1 MAVAW
6 VRLRAVGRPQAAATV
21 AVAWGAA
28 RLVGLAT
35 QEPSSGWVGL
45 AYGLG
50 RIAPAL
56 RSPLLTASGLVVGRR
71 VHGGHA
77 RPRCA
82 LAALGAAL
90 VAVRG
95 LEHRRW
101 TRGRRPAVALVA
113 NRDAGSARLV
123 RRARRALRRHASL
136 VMERSVGPAELETA
150 IVEAAAALSAYDGAR
165 LAVAGGDGTLG
176 LAARVLAGT
185 GIVLCVLPCGT
196 GNDLARCLGVP
207 LSPEEAVAV
216 AVDGPVQTIDLV
228 LTELGTFAHAAGVG
242 IMVRFADAVA
252 GVRGWRRP
260 LLYPLRSY
268 EAWRGRRP
276 LDLVVEVDKEPLVP
290 AGPLLEVA
298 LVNAPRL
305 GGRIGLRLGAARP
318 DDGRL
323 EVVGVS
329 HSAGRAALGGLAH
342 YLRAGVASPPVRAL
356 VRSGS
361 EVRIASASPFSVSL
375 CRLRDTI

>member
-113 NRDAGSARLV
+113 NRDAG
-123 RRARRALRRHASL
+123 
-136 VMERSVGPAELETA
+136 
-150 IVEAAAALSAYDGAR
+150 
-165 LAVAGGDGTLG
+165 G
-176 LAARVLAGT
+176 LASSA
-185 GIVLCVLPCGT
+185 
-196 GNDLARCLGVP
+196 
-207 LSPEEAVAV
+207 E
-216 AVDGPVQTIDLV
+216 
-228 LTELGTFAHAAGVG
+228 
-242 IMVRFADAVA
+242 
-252 GVRGWRRP
+252 
-260 LLYPLRSY
+260 
-268 EAWRGRRP
+268 
-276 LDLVVEVDKEPLVP
+276 P
-290 AGPLLEVA
+290 AGHS
-298 LVNAPRL
+298 
-305 GGRIGLRLGAARP
+305 GATHPSSWSGPSGQPSSRQ
-318 DDGRL
+318 
-323 EVVGVS
+323 
-329 HSAGRAALGGLAH
+329 
-342 YLRAGVASPPVRAL
+342 
-356 VRSGS
+356 RS
-361 EVRIASASPFSVSL
+361 
-375 CRLRDTI
+375 